1 MQTEQVTVQN
11 IKCGGCT
18 STIEKGLLELDGI
31 TEVSALIDGGQVS
44 IIGERLDQAAIGAR
58 LAELGYPV
66 VAS

>member
-1 MQTEQVTVQN
+1 MQTEQFTVQN

-31 TEVSALIDGGQVS
+31 TEVSAQIDGGRVS
-44 IIGERLDQAAIGAR
+44 LTGERLDQAAIEAR